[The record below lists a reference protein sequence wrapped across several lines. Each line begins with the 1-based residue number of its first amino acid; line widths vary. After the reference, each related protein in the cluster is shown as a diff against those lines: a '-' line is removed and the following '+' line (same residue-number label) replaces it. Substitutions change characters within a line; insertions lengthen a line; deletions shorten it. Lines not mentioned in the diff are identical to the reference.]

1 MNFPALQNKNF
12 RIYISGQSIS
22 LIGTFMQQ
30 LAMSW
35 MIYRLTESPK
45 WLGIAGFTAQIPT
58 LIFGL
63 FTGVIVDHVNRH
75 RLLMMTQ
82 CLAALQA
89 ITLAVLTL
97 TGTVALW
104 HLLVL
109 EFFLGTVNAF
119 ELTARQAFVVQL
131 VDNKKDLPNAITIN
145 SSVIQLSRLLGPAIG
160 GSLIAIIG
168 EGMCFL
174 INGISYISVFIA
186 LYFMKVKKYV
196 PPKFERNQFFNE
208 MGVGFKT
215 IFTNPNNRAIVV
227 FLLVISFFG
236 MPYAAFF
243 PALAQK
249 AVHPGAQALGWISSC
264 VGVGS
269 LTSALY
275 LSTKKGAPTLAKIA
289 SFAAFVFAIA
299 LLSISFLSSFAII
312 LFFVFLTGAT
322 LVLQLASCNIM
333 IQSTIDDDKR
343 GRVMSIF
350 NISLLG
356 VAPLGSLL
364 MGYVAEHLTLEIA
377 MLINAIFCLLG
388 ALYFLSKSNTVD
400 QYVLSKYAK
409 NL

>member
-1 MNFPALQNKNF
+1 MAFPALENKNF
-12 RIYISGQSIS
+12 RIYIGGQSIS

-45 WLGIAGFTAQIPT
+45 WLGIAGFTGQIPT

-63 FTGVIVDHVNRH
+63 FSGVIVDHFNRH
-75 RLLMMTQ
+75 RLLMLTQ

-89 ITLAVLTL
+89 LVLAALTL
-97 TGTVALW
+97 SGTVALW

-119 ELTARQAFVVQL
+119 ELTARQAFVVQM
-131 VDNKKDLPNAITIN
+131 VEKKKDLPNAIMIN

-174 INGISYISVFIA
+174 INGISYISVFLA
-186 LYFMKVKKYV
+186 LYFMKVKKYI
-196 PPKFERNQFFNE
+196 PPKFERNQFLRE
-208 MGVGFKT
+208 MNVGFKT
-215 IFTNPNNRAIVV
+215 IFSHPNNRSIII
-227 FLLVISFFG
+227 FLLIISLFG
-236 MPYAAFF
+236 MPYASFF

-249 AVHPGAQALGWISSC
+249 AAHPGAQALGWISSC

-269 LTSALY
+269 LLSALY
-275 LSTKKGAPTLAKIA
+275 LSTLKGSPTLAKLA
-289 SFAAFVFAIA
+289 ALAAFVFSIA
-299 LLSISFLSSFAII
+299 LLSISFLNSFAMI

-364 MGYVAEHLTLEIA
+364 MGYVAEHLSLEKA
-377 MLINAIFCLLG
+377 MLINAVFCLLG
-388 ALYFLSKSNTVD
+388 AVYFLSKSDKVNE
-400 QYVLSKYAK
+400 YVRSKTA
-409 NL
+409 

>member
-1 MNFPALQNKNF
+1 MIFPALENKNF
-12 RIYISGQSIS
+12 RIYIGGQSIS

-35 MIYRLTESPK
+35 MIYHLTQSPK

-63 FTGVIVDHVNRH
+63 FSGVIVDHVNRH
-75 RLLMMTQ
+75 RLLMLTQ

-104 HLLVL
+104 HLLAL

-119 ELTARQAFVVQL
+119 ELTTRQAFVVQL
-131 VDNKKDLPNAITIN
+131 IDNKKDLPNAITIN

-174 INGISYISVFIA
+174 INGISYLSVFFA
-186 LYFMKVKKYV
+186 LYSMKVKEYI
-196 PPKFERNQFFNE
+196 PPKFERNKFLHELN
-208 MGVGFKT
+208 VGFKT
-215 IFTNPNNRAIVV
+215 IYSNPNNRAIII
-227 FLLVISFFG
+227 FLLIISFFG

-249 AVHPGAQALGWISSC
+249 AANPSAQALGWISSC

-269 LTSALY
+269 LMSALY
-275 LSTKKGAPTLAKIA
+275 LSTRKGSPTYAKVA
-289 SFAAFVFAIA
+289 SFAAFLFAIA
-299 LLSISFLSSFAII
+299 LLSISFLNSFAII

-364 MGYVAEHLTLEIA
+364 MGYVAEHLSLEKA

-388 ALYFLSKSNTVD
+388 ALYFLSKSNKVNE
-400 QYVLSKYAK
+400 YVATKTA
-409 NL
+409 